1 MSSPSRIAQELS
13 AAKQAWNEG
22 NEGKAR
28 VCARRAVAAAAEAWS
43 AGRGE
48 SPGQA
53 DAMAQL
59 RRIQQQDT
67 FPLSVRQAAERL
79 TTAVTRRHEAPF
91 TTDPISDASLIIAH
105 FAASP
110 STAECSTGDAP
121 RQRGTAET
129 GSPEQIDQPRILVIL
144 IMGVSG
150 AGKTTIGR
158 RLADVLGWR
167 FVEGDDLHPA
177 ANIDKMR
184 EGHPLTDDNRRPWL
198 ERVHAVIA
206 EQVRINQPAV
216 IACSVLKAT
225 YRAMVEEG
233 CGHCVRVVYLK
244 GTADVF
250 RERLIGRRGH
260 FMRPELLDSQLA
272 ILEEPADAV
281 VIDAALPPDDIIL
294 QIRRSLAL

>member
-1 MSSPSRIAQELS
+1 
-13 AAKQAWNEG
+13 
-22 NEGKAR
+22 
-28 VCARRAVAAAAEAWS
+28 
-43 AGRGE
+43 
-48 SPGQA
+48 
-53 DAMAQL
+53 MAQL
-59 RRIQQQDT
+59 RRIQQHVT
-67 FPLSVRQAAERL
+67 VPLPVRQAAERL
-79 TTAVTRRHEAPF
+79 TTAVTRRHDAPF
-91 TTDPISDASLIIAH
+91 TTDPISDASLIISH
-105 FAASP
+105 L
-110 STAECSTGDAP
+110 TAEASDQGHSS
-121 RQRGTAET
+121 GTTPGPTTLESGPGGRL
-129 GSPEQIDQPRILVIL
+129 GSDRALIVL

-150 AGKTTIGR
+150 AGKTTIAR

-184 EGHPLTDDNRRPWL
+184 SGDPLTEADRRPWL
-198 ERVHAVIA
+198 ERLHATIVD
-206 EQVRINQPAV
+206 QVRMNQPAV
-216 IACSVLKAT
+216 IACSLLKAT

-281 VIDAALPPDDIIL
+281 VIDAALPPEDIIL
-294 QIRRSLAL
+294 QIRRNLAR

>member
-1 MSSPSRIAQELS
+1 MSPLSRIAQELS
-13 AAKQAWNEG
+13 AAKQAWNDG

-28 VCARRAVAAAAEAWS
+28 VCARRAVAVAAEFWA
-43 AGRGE
+43 ARRGE
-48 SPGQA
+48 PPGQA

-59 RRIQQQDT
+59 RRIQQHVT
-67 FPLSVRQAAERL
+67 VPLPVRQAAERL
-79 TTAVTRRHEAPF
+79 TTAVTRRHDAPF
-91 TTDPISDASLIIAH
+91 TTDPISDASLIISH
-105 FAASP
+105 L
-110 STAECSTGDAP
+110 TADTSG
-121 RQRGTAET
+121 QGHSSGTPAEPAT
-129 GSPEQIDQPRILVIL
+129 LESGPGGRLENDRALIVL

-184 EGHPLTDDNRRPWL
+184 SGDPLTDADRRPWL
-198 ERVHAVIA
+198 ERLHVTIVD
-206 EQVRINQPAV
+206 QVRMNQPAV
-216 IACSVLKAT
+216 IACSLLKAT

-281 VIDAALPPDDIIL
+281 VIDAALPPEDIIL
-294 QIRRSLAL
+294 QIRRNLAR